1 MVSLSSLAGAGWQFF
16 DDSGDPLS
24 GGKIYTYAAGTT
36 TPLTT
41 YTNSTGVTP
50 NANPVVL
57 DSAGRVPEE
66 IWLDSTLNYKFVLQS
81 FTGTLIWTKDN
92 VTGIL
97 ASQSLT
103 AAIVG
108 YNPPFTGAVDTNV
121 AAKLSQYIS
130 VADFGA
136 VGDGVTDDS
145 AAVQKAFDYI
155 APLGGT
161 LFFPRGRYL
170 FGSQVVID
178 RRYASY
184 AGGTFVG
191 ERNLIVS
198 GYGAEIRTSGAI
210 TAFDVRGGWLPNH
223 NCRIEGFTVYHRGNT
238 TAVGGIRLI
247 GAGAV
252 TCYEISV
259 VVSSSLPVGYAAFSC
274 ENLDPANDDTGCFW
288 NYFDNCAIRPW
299 AGAEG
304 NCTYGLKLMGT
315 ANATTVRNIKF
326 SGSNTHII
334 IMASPGYTSS
344 PNSVNI
350 DGNFFEGPNTST
362 AISLVSSSTPYHIT
376 GTRITNNR
384 FEAINT
390 AVSLTGSGSDV
401 QTPTYMC
408 GNYGDTSVTNYVVN
422 PSNIPIVML
431 DAGLVSAPMGPMIT
445 HNQEGLIVKNNN
457 AAFDTL
463 TLRTPNLN
471 CGVKITDINGTS
483 LGAWRFRSF
492 GGNIGTAIGG
502 TNSPLRPFGIAACY
516 GISTTETLAHN
527 LAGVA
532 SFSAAATTTVTF
544 LIPETNTNY
553 SVFLE
558 NTGNRTLWVTNKTT
572 AGFTIN
578 ASAASSASVSWLL
591 IRTGV

>member
-16 DDSGDPLS
+16 DNSGDPLS
-24 GGKIYTYAAGTT
+24 GGKLYTYAAGTT

-41 YTNSTGVTP
+41 YTNATGSTP
-50 NANPVVL
+50 NTNPVIL
-57 DSAGRVPEE
+57 DSAGRVAEE
-66 IWLDSTLNYKFVLQS
+66 IWLDSALNYKFVLQS
-81 FTGTLIWTKDN
+81 STGTQIWTKDN
-92 VTGIL
+92 ITGIL

-108 YNPPFTGAVDTNV
+108 YDPPFTGSVDTNV

-145 AAVQKAFDYI
+145 AAVQRALDYI

-178 RRYASY
+178 RKYAAY
-184 AGGTFVG
+184 VGGTFVG

-198 GYGAEIRTSGAI
+198 GYGAEIRTQGAI
-210 TAFDVRGGWLPNH
+210 TAFEIRGGWLPNI
-223 NCRIEGFTVYHRGNT
+223 NCRIEGFTIYHRGNT

-274 ENLDPANDDTGCFW
+274 ENLDPANNDTGCFW
-288 NYFDNCAIRPW
+288 NYFDNCVIRPW
-299 AGAEG
+299 SGAEG
-304 NCTYGLKLMGT
+304 NCTYGIKLMGT

-334 IMASPGYTSS
+334 LMAHPGYTST

-350 DGNFFEGPNTST
+350 DGNFFEGPVTST
-362 AISLVSSSTPYHIT
+362 AISLVSSSTPYHIA
-376 GTRITNNR
+376 GSRITNNR
-384 FEAINT
+384 FEALNT
-390 AVSLTGSGSDV
+390 AVSITGLGTTV
-401 QTPTYMC
+401 QLPTYMS
-408 GNYGDTSVTNYVVN
+408 GNYADTAVTNYVVN
-422 PSNIPIVML
+422 PSDIPIVML
-431 DAGLVSAPMGPMIT
+431 DAVLVGAPMGPMKT
-445 HNQEGLIVKNNN
+445 HNQQGVLLRNDD
-457 AAFDTL
+457 AAFNAL
-463 TLRTPNLN
+463 TLRAANLN
-471 CGVKITDINGTS
+471 RGLSLQTYQGVD
-483 LGAWRFRSF
+483 LGLWRYSNVM
-492 GGNIGTAIGG
+492 GGIGTLIGG
-502 TNSPLRPFGIAACY
+502 TYSPYRPFGIVACQ
-516 GISTTETLAHN
+516 GIATRDTPANN
-527 LAGVA
+527 LAGQA
-532 SFSAAATTTVTF
+532 SLNAATTVAVTF
-544 LIPETNTNY
+544 PVAEVNTSY
-553 SVFLE
+553 VVFLE
-558 NTGNRTLWVTNKTT
+558 HTANRTLWVTNKTT

-578 ASAASSASVSWLL
+578 ASASVTATVGWMI
-591 IRTGV
+591 IRIA